1 MARTRSGSKSQPLAL
16 ELLMADHRKV
26 EDLFEQYESEKEGD
40 KETRREIAGK
50 ICSELTVHTTV

>member
-1 MARTRSGSKSQPLAL
+1 
-16 ELLMADHRKV
+16 MADHRKV